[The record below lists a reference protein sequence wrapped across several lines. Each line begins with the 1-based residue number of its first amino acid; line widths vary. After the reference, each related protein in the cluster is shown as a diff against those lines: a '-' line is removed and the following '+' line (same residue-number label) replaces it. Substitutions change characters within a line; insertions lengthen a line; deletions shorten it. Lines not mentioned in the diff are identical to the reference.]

1 MEESPWEE
9 RDVNMKIL
17 KKIDYNSPIILS
29 FVFLSFIVL
38 ILGYI
43 TKGFTTRMFFCV
55 YRSSPLDLLTYVR
68 LFGHVLGHANLSHYI
83 NNMMMMLLVGPML
96 EEKYGSK
103 TLLEMILVTALITG
117 LVNNMIFRT
126 GLLGASGIVFMM
138 IILSS
143 VTSVKEGKIP
153 LTLIVVVILYLGEQ
167 VAAGIFSADN
177 ISQLTHIVG
186 GICGG
191 VFGMMMNKKN
201 WREL

>member
-191 VFGMMMNKKN
+191 IFGMMMNKKN

>member
-1 MEESPWEE
+1 MEGFPWEE

>member
-1 MEESPWEE
+1 MEGSLWEE
-9 RDVNMKIL
+9 RAINMKIL

-167 VAAGIFSADN
+167 IAAGIFSADN

>member
-1 MEESPWEE
+1 
-9 RDVNMKIL
+9 MKIL
-17 KKIDYNSPIILS
+17 KKIDYNSPVVLS
-29 FVFLSFIVL
+29 FVFLSFVAL

-43 TKGFTTRMFFCV
+43 TKGFTTRTFFCV
-55 YRSSPLDLLTYVR
+55 YRSSPLNLLTYVR

-103 TLLEMILVTALITG
+103 LLLEMIFITAVLTG
-117 LVNNMIFRT
+117 LVNNMLFPT

-143 VTSVKEGKIP
+143 VTSVKEGTIP

-167 VAAGIFSADN
+167 VAAGIFTADN

-186 GICGG
+186 GVCGG
-191 VFGMMMNKKN
+191 IFGMLMNKKE
-201 WREL
+201 WREA

>member
-1 MEESPWEE
+1 M
-9 RDVNMKIL
+9 RIL
-17 KKIDYNSPIILS
+17 KKIDYNSPVVLS
-29 FVFLSFIVL
+29 FVFLSFVVL

-43 TKGFTTRMFFCV
+43 TKGFTTRLFFCV

-68 LFGHVLGHANLSHYI
+68 LVGHVLGHANLSHHI
-83 NNMMMMLLVGPML
+83 NNMMMLLLVGPML

-103 TLLEMILVTALITG
+103 LLFEMMFITAVITG
-117 LVNNMIFRT
+117 LANNMLFPT

-186 GICGG
+186 GVCGG
-191 VFGMMMNKKN
+191 VFGMMMNKKE

>member
-1 MEESPWEE
+1 
-9 RDVNMKIL
+9 MKIL

-29 FVFLSFIVL
+29 FVFLSFVVL
-38 ILGYI
+38 LLGYI

-55 YRSSPLDLLTYVR
+55 YRSSPFDLLTYVR
-68 LFGHVLGHANLSHYI
+68 LFTHVLGHANLSHYI

-103 TLLEMILVTALITG
+103 TLLGMILVTAFITG
-117 LVNNMIFRT
+117 LVNNMIFPT

-153 LTLIVVVILYLGEQ
+153 LTLIVVVVLYLGEQ

-186 GICGG
+186 GVCGG
-191 VFGMMMNKKN
+191 AFGMMMNRKDWQK
-201 WREL
+201 L

>member
-1 MEESPWEE
+1 
-9 RDVNMKIL
+9 MKIL
-17 KKIDYNSPIILS
+17 KKIDYNSPVVLS

-43 TKGFTTRMFFCV
+43 TKDFTTRTFFCV

-68 LFGHVLGHANLSHYI
+68 LLGHVLGHANLSHYI
-83 NNMMMMLLVGPML
+83 NNMMMLLLVGPML

-103 TLLEMILVTALITG
+103 TLLEMIVITG
-117 LVNNMIFRT
+117 LVNNMLFRS

-186 GICGG
+186 GLCGG
-191 VFGMMMNKKN
+191 IFGMLMNKKE
-201 WREL
+201 WREV

>member
-1 MEESPWEE
+1 MEGSLWEE
-9 RDVNMKIL
+9 RAVNMKML

>member
-1 MEESPWEE
+1 
-9 RDVNMKIL
+9 MKIL
-17 KKIDYNSPIILS
+17 KKIDYNSPVVLS

-38 ILGYI
+38 LLGYI
-43 TKGFTTRMFFCV
+43 TRDFTTRTFFCV
-55 YRSSPLDLLTYVR
+55 YRSSPFDLLTYVR

-83 NNMMMMLLVGPML
+83 NNMMMLLLVGPML

-103 TLLEMILVTALITG
+103 TLLEMMLITAVITG
-117 LVNNMIFRT
+117 LVNNMLFRS

-186 GICGG
+186 GVCGG
-191 VFGMMMNKKN
+191 IFGMLMNKKE
-201 WREL
+201 WREV

>member
-1 MEESPWEE
+1 MEGSPWEE

>member
-1 MEESPWEE
+1 MEGSPWEE
-9 RDVNMKIL
+9 RAVNMKIL

-191 VFGMMMNKKN
+191 IFGMMMNKKN

>member
-1 MEESPWEE
+1 MEGSLWEE
-9 RDVNMKIL
+9 RAVNMKIL

>member
-1 MEESPWEE
+1 MEGFPWEE

-117 LVNNMIFRT
+117 LVNNMIFHT

-191 VFGMMMNKKN
+191 VFGMMMNKKS
-201 WREL
+201 WREV